1 LFSPTDR
8 IAVKEV
14 LRVGKRLEQNG
25 SGVILEIWPYVLSF
39 CGRGWFELQVEC
51 PEIDTKMQAVEH
63 TTSNEEEMQCSS
75 SDDSSYD
82 GEFTQFELD
91 DAMPA

>member
-1 LFSPTDR
+1 
-8 IAVKEV
+8 
-14 LRVGKRLEQNG
+14 
-25 SGVILEIWPYVLSF
+25 
-39 CGRGWFELQVEC
+39 
-51 PEIDTKMQAVEH
+51 MQAVEH

-75 SDDSSYD
+75 SDDSSDD